1 MKYRLPLIIG
11 LVILVPVTV
20 LICLIIGGTT
30 ISLFDM
36 SDTDKVIIWD
46 VRLPRILAGLAVG
59 AGLAVCGVI
68 LQAILRNPLADPYT
82 LGISGGAALGVS
94 IALIIK
100 PVSHIVARSGEM
112 GLPLAAFAGAI
123 AAVLLVFLIAAKQRF
138 SVHGLILSGVILGFV
153 FSGAVFLI
161 FAVAKPTEIQSAMF
175 WLMGNLYLTGYGLL
189 AIIGPFIVIGII
201 AAVIFSRELDIM
213 TLGDE
218 KATHL
223 GVSPA
228 VTRKALFLLT
238 SLITGACVA
247 VSGIIGFVGL
257 MIPHLMRLAVGPQH
271 RLLVIASALGGA
283 IFLVIA
289 DTVARSIIAPNELP
303 VGVITGII
311 GGVFFVS
318 LLMRKNI

>member
-94 IALIIK
+94 VALIIK
-100 PVSHIVARSGEM
+100 PVSHIVARSGEL
-112 GLPLAAFAGAI
+112 GLPLAAFAGAV

-201 AAVIFSRELDIM
+201 AAVIFARELDIM

-257 MIPHLMRLAVGPQH
+257 MIPHLMRLGVGPQH

-289 DTVARSIIAPNELP
+289 DTVARTIIAPNELP

-311 GGVFFVS
+311 GGVFFIT
-318 LLMRKNI
+318 LLMKRTV

>member
-1 MKYRLPLIIG
+1 MNRRLLFIVALAVLIP
-11 LVILVPVTV
+11 VIV
-20 LICLIIGGTT
+20 LICLTIGGIN
-30 ISLFDM
+30 ISLLNM
-36 SDTDKVIIWD
+36 SDNDKIIIWD

-59 AGLAVCGVI
+59 AGLAVCGCV

-82 LGISGGAALGVS
+82 LGISGGAALGVTV
-94 IALIIK
+94 ALIVK
-100 PVSHIVARSGEM
+100 PVSHLVALGGEL
-112 GLPLAAFAGAI
+112 GLPVAAFIGAI
-123 AAVLLVFLIAAKQRF
+123 AAVLLVFLIANKQRF

-153 FSGAVFLI
+153 FSGGVFLI

-189 AIIGPFIVIGII
+189 RIITPFIIIGII
-201 AAVIFSRELDIM
+201 IVIVFSRDLDIM

-228 VTRKALFLLT
+228 VTRKTLFILT
-238 SLITGACVA
+238 SFITGACVA

-257 MIPHLMRLAVGPQH
+257 MIPHLMRLAIGPQH

-283 IFLVIA
+283 IFLVIT

-311 GGVFFVS
+311 GGIFFIS
-318 LLMRKNI
+318 LLIRKTV